1 MEISLLSEKRGI
13 YAIYQGIEKGYIIW
27 SSFYGVVAISKEI
40 IDKEVGNINEDNLM
54 HHKTIVFDICE
65 WSGYW
70 SLKDVITR
78 GIRKLENRFVY
89 TKVDFKFNAIKE
101 SGMSEIANLEIVANK
116 KY

>member
-54 HHKTIVFDICE
+54 HYKTILNGTYAI
-65 WSGYW
+65 YNN
-70 SLKDVITR
+70 R
-78 GIRKLENRFVY
+78 GEVYFV
-89 TKVDFKFNAIKE
+89 KW
-101 SGMSEIANLEIVANK
+101 
-116 KY
+116 